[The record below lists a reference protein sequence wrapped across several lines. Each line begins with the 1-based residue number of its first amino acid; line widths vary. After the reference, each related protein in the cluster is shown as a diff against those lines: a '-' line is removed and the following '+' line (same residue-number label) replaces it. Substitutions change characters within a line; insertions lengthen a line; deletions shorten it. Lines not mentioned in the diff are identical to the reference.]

1 MNFEFQIMDEGF
13 LLIDKPKGITS
24 FFMVK
29 VFRKLFDMKK
39 IGYAGTL
46 DPLASGLMIF
56 AFGKA
61 TKSLHDLEGLDKTY
75 DATISFGAVSATY
88 DSEGPIYP
96 HGKPQIFDRPKLEE
110 VLKKHF
116 RGQQIQKPPIYSAQ
130 KIKGE
135 HAYSLARRGQ
145 IPDVK
150 SKTVTFFRVDIQHFS
165 YPALECSVHCGSGT
179 YIRSFA
185 HDLGQIL
192 QCGAYVEALRRT
204 KIGSFSIENAVPF
217 EKITA
222 LTCRNFLVPTIRPSR
237 SEANTMPRPLG
248 ASF

>member
-1 MNFEFQIMDEGF
+1 MIEFQTNSKFKEQSSVSAF
-13 LLIDKPKGITS
+13 LLVDKPKGITS

-29 VFRKLFDMKK
+29 VFRRLFDMKK

-61 TKSLHDLEGLDKTY
+61 TKLLHCLEGLDKTY
-75 DATISFGAVSATY
+75 DVTVRFGAVSETY
-88 DSEGPIYP
+88 DAEGPIHPYE
-96 HGKPQIFDRPKLEE
+96 KPVKDDFVGTKHCSVPTKSSIEE
-110 VLKKHF
+110 AIKKHF
-116 RGQQIQKPPIYSAQ
+116 QGQQIQKPPIYSAQ

-145 IPDVK
+145 TPDVK
-150 SKTVTFFRVDIQHFS
+150 SKTVTFFRVDINHFS
-165 YPALECSVHCGSGT
+165 YPILECSVHCGSGT

-192 QCGAYVEALRRT
+192 QCGAYVEALRRV
-204 KIGSFSIENAVPF
+204 KIGSISVENAISF

-222 LTCRNFLVPTIRPSR
+222 ITCRDFLVNSI
-237 SEANTMPRPLG
+237 
-248 ASF
+248 

>member
-1 MNFEFQIMDEGF
+1 MNYECGF
-13 LLIDKPKGITS
+13 LLVDKPKGITS

-29 VFRKLFDMKK
+29 VFRRLFDMKK

-61 TKSLHDLEGLDKTY
+61 TKSLHSLEGLDKTY
-75 DATISFGAVSATY
+75 DVGIRFGAISETY
-88 DSEGPIYP
+88 DAEGPIYP
-96 HGKPQIFDRPKLEE
+96 YEKPQIFDRPKLEE
-110 VLKKHF
+110 VLRKHF
-116 RGQQIQKPPIYSAQ
+116 HGRQIQKPPIYSAQ
-130 KIKGE
+130 KINGE

-145 IPDVK
+145 KPDVK
-150 SKTVTFFRVDIQHFS
+150 SKTVMFFSVDIQHFS
-165 YPALECSVHCGSGT
+165 YPVLECSVHCGSGT

-204 KIGSFSIENAVPF
+204 QIGSILVENAVPF
-217 EKITA
+217 EAVTA
-222 LTCRNFLVPTIRPSR
+222 LTCHNYLTIDRP
-237 SEANTMPRPLG
+237 
-248 ASF
+248 